1 MLTNNRQRIVFLVIL
16 LTGICAGYDLGVIS
30 GTLPLIKKEF
40 HLDNLHLS
48 NIAGIVFVGMLC
60 TKLFSGFLMDF
71 MGRRR
76 MLSLGSLLFTIAM
89 VNMAYSD
96 DYMSLL
102 LSRLFQ
108 GMSIG
113 LLLTVIPVYVS
124 ETSLISLRGRA
135 MGVFQISLVFGI
147 FFANLIATMF
157 AHKFG
162 WRIIFLSVIPMSALL
177 FMLSLITSK
186 SPSWL
191 NSIGKR
197 DEAETINNKLFGDM
211 QLLSNVKHESS
222 LGDFLIALKDKVN
235 FGYLML
241 ICALAML
248 NGLVG
253 INMFISYGPT
263 IFGQLMPDVSMSHAI
278 TYGTILTGVNLLA
291 TLIGVMIV
299 DSLGRRKLTILGLT
313 ISVLGTIV
321 TVIGLI
327 NGHAYITLIAML
339 AVVFVGAFGP
349 GVCIWLIL
357 SEILPTKLRAFGMSM
372 ALVSKALLDSVFGSF
387 FLVIA
392 VGYGYQAI
400 FAFMGCSMVM
410 FIFLVYKFLPEMAN
424 KQLNE

>member
-1 MLTNNRQRIVFLVIL
+1 M
-16 LTGICAGYDLGVIS
+16 DLI
-30 GTLPLIKKEF
+30 
-40 HLDNLHLS
+40 
-48 NIAGIVFVGMLC
+48 
-60 TKLFSGFLMDF
+60 
-71 MGRRR
+71 GRRR
-76 MLSLGSLLFTIAM
+76 ILSLGSLLFSIAM
-89 VNMAYSD
+89 VNMVYADSYT
-96 DYMSLL
+96 SLL

-124 ETSLISLRGRA
+124 ETSLINLRGRA

-147 FFANLIATMF
+147 FFANLIATIF
-157 AHKFG
+157 ADKYG
-162 WRIIFLSVIPMSALL
+162 WRVIFVSVLPMSMLL
-177 FMLSLITSK
+177 FVLSLLTTK

-191 NSIGKR
+191 NSVGR
-197 DEAETINNKLFGDM
+197 RYEAETANQELFGDAQ
-211 QLLSNVKHESS
+211 QLPAIKHDNS
-222 LGDFLIALKDKVN
+222 LKDFLVALKDKVN

-263 IFGQLMPDVSMSHAI
+263 IFGQLLPSVSISHAI
-278 TYGTILTGVNLLA
+278 TYGTILTLVNLVA
-291 TLIGVMIV
+291 TLIGVVFV

-321 TVIGLI
+321 TVIGLV
-327 NGHAYITLIAML
+327 NGNAYMTLIAML
-339 AVVFVGAFGP
+339 AVVFGGAFGP

-392 VGYGYQAI
+392 GGYGYQTI
-400 FAFMGCSMVM
+400 FAFMGCSMLL

-424 KQLNE
+424 RQLQE

>member
-1 MLTNNRQRIVFLVIL
+1 MLANNRQRIVFFVIL
-16 LTGICAGYDLGVIS
+16 LTGVCAGYDLGVIS
-30 GTLPLIKKEF
+30 GTLPLIKNEF
-40 HLDNLHLS
+40 KLDNMHLS

-60 TKLFSGFLMDF
+60 TKFFSGFLMDLI
-71 MGRRR
+71 GRRR

-96 DYMSLL
+96 TYLSLL

-162 WRIIFLSVIPMSALL
+162 WRLIFLSVIPMSILL
-177 FMLSLITSK
+177 FVFSLITSK

-191 NSIGKR
+191 NSVGRR
-197 DEAETINNKLFGDM
+197 DEAE
-211 QLLSNVKHESS
+211 LSNSSLFDGVQTLSNIKHEST
-222 LGDFLIALKDKVN
+222 LADFLIALKNKVN

-241 ICALAML
+241 ICSLAML

-263 IFGQLMPDVSMSHAI
+263 IFGQLMPDMAVSNAI
-278 TYGTILTGVNLLA
+278 TYGTVLTLVNLIA
-291 TLIGVMIV
+291 TLIGVAFV

-313 ISVLGTIV
+313 IAVLGTIV
-321 TVIGLI
+321 TVVGLMF
-327 NGHAYITLIAML
+327 GHAYITLIAML
-339 AVVFVGAFGP
+339 VVVFGGAFGP

-392 VGYGYQAI
+392 HGYGYQAI
-400 FAFMGCSMVM
+400 FAFMGCSMLM
-410 FIFLVYKFLPEMAN
+410 FIFLVYKFLPEMSN
-424 KQLNE
+424 RQLQE